1 MLAGLMY
8 HKPDDPISF
17 MEDCLAKARN
27 CTDGVYDWKLFHGEG
42 ISNAPDLMSQ
52 TSNGTIQ
59 DASGENEPTSSSQ
72 PETEEQTSNGRSED
86 TSGENEPTTSPQ
98 TQPETD
104 EQIISNGSIQD
115 VSAENEPAALSQPHT
130 DEQTSNVEDT
140 SENKLT
146 TSSQPETEEQTMDD
160 ILKKPTLFVLG
171 ESSCELSLT

>member
-27 CTDGVYDWKLFHGEG
+27 CKDGVYDWKLFHGEG

-52 TSNGTIQ
+52 MSNGTIQ
-59 DASGENEPTSSSQ
+59 DASGENEPASSSQ
-72 PETEEQTSNGRSED
+72 TETEDRKSNGSSED

-104 EQIISNGSIQD
+104 EQISNGSIRD
-115 VSAENEPAALSQPHT
+115 ASAENEPTVSSQPHT

-140 SENKLT
+140 SGENEPT
-146 TSSQPETEEQTMDD
+146 TSSQPETEEQTMDEV
-160 ILKKPTLFVLG
+160 LKKPVFFVR
-171 ESSCELSLT
+171 